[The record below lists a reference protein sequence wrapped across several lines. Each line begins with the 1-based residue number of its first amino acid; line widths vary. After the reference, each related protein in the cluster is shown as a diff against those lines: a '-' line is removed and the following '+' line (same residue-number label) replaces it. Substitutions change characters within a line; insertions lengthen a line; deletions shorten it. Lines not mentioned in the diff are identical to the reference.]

1 MEQQRVQIADFWIG
15 EGAPFTIISGP
26 CVIEGEEHALAA
38 AYFLKELISRLGIQF
53 IYKSSYDKAN
63 RLSYS
68 SFRGPGLEKGLR
80 ILERVQKE
88 VGVPVLT
95 DVHSV
100 EEAIA
105 AGQVCDVLQIP
116 AMLCRQTDLTVA
128 AARTGK
134 VVNVKKGQ
142 FMAPWDMKNI
152 LQKVV
157 ESGSRKLFVTERGTT
172 FGYNNL
178 VSDMRSIPLLA
189 ENGFPV
195 CYDASHSVQIPG
207 GHGGSSSGDRRFIP
221 TLASAAVAA
230 GCSII
235 FIESHPHPEKAKS
248 DSASVFPF
256 EEMEALLVRLL
267 RLHEVAIG
275 APVAV

>member
-1 MEQQRVQIADFWIG
+1 MEQERVQIADFWIG

-38 AYFLKELISRLGIQF
+38 AYFLKELTSRLGIQF

-63 RLSYS
+63 RLSHS

-80 ILERVQKE
+80 ILERVQRE

-100 EEAIA
+100 EEAKA
-105 AGQVCDVLQIP
+105 TGEVCDVLQIP

-128 AARTGK
+128 AARTGR

-256 EEMEALLVRLL
+256 EEMETLLVRLL
-267 RLHEVAIG
+267 KLHEVAIG